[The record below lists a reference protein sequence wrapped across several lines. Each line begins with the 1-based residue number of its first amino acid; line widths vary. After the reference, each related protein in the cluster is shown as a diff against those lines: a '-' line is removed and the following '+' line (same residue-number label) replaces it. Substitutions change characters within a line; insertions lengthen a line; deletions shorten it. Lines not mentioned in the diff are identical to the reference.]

1 MMGGAGALQWRLCWP
16 LLPRPQCNPRK
27 NNLMRSVTL
36 RPRND
41 GADKPSTTIASVI
54 SACERLLNKGE
65 SFTTLSI
72 EQLAKEAGIARA
84 TFYLHFRNKGEIVRH
99 LMAQVGREVRHAAKA
114 KLANL
119 DQFGRAEFLS
129 FMEDAVDIQY
139 RHRAAM
145 RATVELSA
153 YDPGVAEIYRSFV
166 DEVVHDFRRI
176 IVKLEAAGGAHPDVR
191 PEVADILSWA
201 TERSCAQML
210 RDEDTPERRQQLA
223 ELLTHVVWSAIA
235 RPAWEPGAMP

>member
-1 MMGGAGALQWRLCWP
+1 
-16 LLPRPQCNPRK
+16 
-27 NNLMRSVTL
+27 MRSVTL
-36 RPRND
+36 RQRTD
-41 GADKPSTTIASVI
+41 GTDKPSATIASVI
-54 SACERLLNKGE
+54 AACERLLAKGE

-99 LMAQVGREVRHAAKA
+99 LMAQVAREVRHAAKA
-114 KLANL
+114 SLSNL
-119 DQFGRAEFLS
+119 EHFGRAEFLA
-129 FMEDAVDIQY
+129 FMCQAVEVQY
-139 RHRAAM
+139 QHRAAL

-153 YDPGVAEIYRSFV
+153 YDPGVADIYRSFV
-166 DEVVHDFRRI
+166 EEVVHDFRRI
-176 IVKLEAAGGAHPDVR
+176 IVKLEASGGAHPGVG

-210 RDEDTPERRQQLA
+210 RDDDTPLRRRELA

-235 RPAWEPGAMP
+235 LPEPQSRKAPGLG